1 MFVVDVVVDVQYVVL
16 VLRVVV
22 LDVQQQLDISSRLW
36 SGLVRVSGPWV
47 GGRKGKWADLVEALV
62 VRMLPRLPCKL

>member
-36 SGLVRVSGPWV
+36 SGLV
-47 GGRKGKWADLVEALV
+47 
-62 VRMLPRLPCKL
+62 MILPMED